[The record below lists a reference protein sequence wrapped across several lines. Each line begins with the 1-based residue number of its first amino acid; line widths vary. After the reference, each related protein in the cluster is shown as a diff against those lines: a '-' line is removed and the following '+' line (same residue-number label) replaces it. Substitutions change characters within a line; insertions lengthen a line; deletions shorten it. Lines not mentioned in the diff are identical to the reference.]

1 MSFKEII
8 NNLEPLEYKDYF
20 EDLSY
25 ETFML
30 YAALTLEEKKVP
42 LTFSYLCIA
51 TFKLFPDMFAFDEE
65 FKEYPAWERLNRTYM
80 HLKYPSNKWTPACI
94 EWIVETWYNFTNY
107 WRQKAEIAK
116 AMIDTWEIK
125 KNVRRKT
132 EKKEGNGKKQWY
144 SQYSEKFLKSP
155 WFKTYEETW
164 KVNPMWIY
172 SFFDVA
178 PFSQKS
184 YIKQTLEL
192 WLNYAKEENNTKCI
206 EFINKL
212 LSSL

>member
-8 NNLEPLEYKDYF
+8 NNLEPITYKDYF

-30 YAALTLEEKKVP
+30 YAALTLEAKWVP

-51 TFKLFPDMFAFDEE
+51 TYKLFPDMFYFDEE
-65 FKEYPAWERLNRTYM
+65 FKEFPAWERLNRTYM
-80 HLKYPSNKWTPACI
+80 HLKYAPKGKPACI
-94 EWIVETWYNFTNY
+94 SWTVETWYNFTDF
-107 WRQKAEIAK
+107 WKQKAEIAK
-116 AMIDTWEIK
+116 DMIDLGETKKKSWNIK
-125 KNVRRKT
+125 N
-132 EKKEGNGKKQWY
+132 KKAGNSNKQGY
-144 SQYSEKFLKSP
+144 SKYSESFLKSK
-155 WFKTYEETW
+155 WFRDYEETW
-164 KVNPMWIY
+164 KINPMWIY

-192 WLNYAKEENNTKCI
+192 WLNYAKEENNIRCI
-206 EFINKL
+206 EFINRL